1 MYVCGNVSETTEYER
16 KGNVTKILINDADAA
31 FSDIVYNKEQNVIEV
46 VEGNYVVCLS
56 DKIGIYDDVELE
68 IIVCND
74 GIMVILYEG
83 AIYVNVQDSDIIAR
97 LDSDGNTSQ
106 YIPSEKKPLYWVDKE
121 VLKQISN
128 FKISKMYNTPSR
140 YEFID
145 PWFNNLRLV
154 FRLANN
160 NDCFYSCCD
169 SISVIDGTELDMYK
183 SVSVSNN
190 SFHGL
195 TYKNKN
201 MSADNYDDEDE
212 DEEFDSDVA
221 DYLVNDLDNI
231 DESIDYVNNEDND
244 LM

>member
-1 MYVCGNVSETTEYER
+1 MYVCGKVSETTEYER
-16 KGNVTKILINDADAA
+16 KGNVTKIVINDGDAA
-31 FSDIVYNKEQNVIEV
+31 FSDIVYNKEKNVIEV

-68 IIVCND
+68 TIVCND

-97 LDSDGNTSQ
+97 IDSDGNTSQ
-106 YIPSEKKPLYWVDKE
+106 YIPSAKKPLYWVDKD
-121 VLKQISN
+121 VLKRISN
-128 FKISKMYNTPSR
+128 FKISKMYNTPSQ

-145 PWFNNLRLV
+145 PWFNNLRLI

-169 SISVIDGTELDMYK
+169 SISVIDETELPMYK
-183 SVSVSNN
+183 SIEVGN
-190 SFHGL
+190 SGFHGL
-195 TYKNKN
+195 VYKNKN
-201 MSADNYDDEDE
+201 VAVDNYEDEE

-221 DYLVNDLDNI
+221 DYLVNALDNI
-231 DESIDYVNNEDND
+231 DEDIDYMNNSDTD